1 MAKPTKRKNGS
12 YLLRVFLGRDGE
24 GSQKFRSK
32 TWTPAPGMTEL
43 QQEKEAQRQQFL
55 FEEECKAGAFTTS
68 GNIKFQALAEQWF
81 REAAGK
87 TNRPLSLQRL
97 HTYEKRTY
105 AAIGHLRVDK
115 INTRTVQLF
124 MDNLSEEGVSEKT
137 LHALPKEAEGETV
150 LRKVLCERGLAQNV
164 IAKQAGLG
172 GSTVSSACR
181 GESVTLV

>member
-12 YLLRVFLGRDGE
+12 YLLRVFLGRDGN
-24 GSQKFRSK
+24 GKQNFRTK
-32 TWTPAPGMTEL
+32 TWTPAPDMTEL
-43 QQEKEAQRQQFL
+43 QQEKEALRQQFL

-105 AAIGHLRVDK
+105 AAIGPLTGGQDK
-115 INTRTVQLF
+115 HQDRAAF
-124 MDNLSEEGVSEKT
+124 Y
-137 LHALPKEAEGETV
+137 
-150 LRKVLCERGLAQNV
+150 R
-164 IAKQAGLG
+164 
-172 GSTVSSACR
+172 
-181 GESVTLV
+181 

>member
-1 MAKPTKRKNGS
+1 
-12 YLLRVFLGRDGE
+12 
-24 GSQKFRSK
+24 
-32 TWTPAPGMTEL
+32 MTEL

-172 GSTVSSACR
+172 WLHGFFCLQGRKRDLSMTKSLFPEKEKAR
-181 GESVTLV
+181 KALNIKAFRALQPGADDGT

>member
-1 MAKPTKRKNGS
+1 
-12 YLLRVFLGRDGE
+12 
-24 GSQKFRSK
+24 
-32 TWTPAPGMTEL
+32 MTEL
-43 QQEKEAQRQQFL
+43 QQEKEVQRQQFL

-124 MDNLSEEGVSEKT
+124 MDNLSEEGISEKT

>member
-1 MAKPTKRKNGS
+1 
-12 YLLRVFLGRDGE
+12 
-24 GSQKFRSK
+24 
-32 TWTPAPGMTEL
+32 MTEL

-55 FEEECKAGAFTTS
+55 FEEQCKAGAFTTS

-87 TNRPLSLQRL
+87 TNGTLSMKRL
-97 HTYEKRTY
+97 NDYEKRTY

-115 INTRTVQLF
+115 INLRVIQTF
-124 MDNLSEEGVSEKT
+124 IDNLSEEGVSERT
-137 LHALPKEAEGETV
+137 VHAVPNKVEQETT
-150 LRKVLCERGLAQNV
+150 LRKVLRERGLAQNA